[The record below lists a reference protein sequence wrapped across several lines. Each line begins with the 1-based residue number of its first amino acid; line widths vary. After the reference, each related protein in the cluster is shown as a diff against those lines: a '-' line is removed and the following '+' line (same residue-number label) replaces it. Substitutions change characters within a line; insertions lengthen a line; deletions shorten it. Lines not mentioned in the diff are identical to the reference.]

1 MKKDTDKLITKPNNF
16 LGLLLFTI
24 IYFLIQNIIYPLLG
38 LLFWFSFMLIFG
50 GIVDALG
57 ILKVKGSEVIFTYIF
72 YCICLAILFGFMY
85 YLGYLC
91 KEFLGKIN
99 KIGLNIVMIVILI
112 YFLYKTVAGDQNS
125 IIDALIDEKKYI
137 FCTILYI
144 SYIMGAFHSDKVK
157 KILDRIKFKRK
168 NK

>member
-16 LGLLLFTI
+16 LGLLLFTM

-112 YFLYKTVAGDQNS
+112 YFLYKAVVGDQNS
-125 IIDALIDEKKYI
+125 IINALIDEKKYI
-137 FCTILYI
+137 LCTISHV
-144 SYIMGAFHSDKVK
+144 SYIIGAFYSDKVD
-157 KILDRIKFKRK
+157 KILGRIKFKRK
-168 NK
+168 

>member
-16 LGLLLFTI
+16 LGLLLFTM

-112 YFLYKTVAGDQNS
+112 YFLYKAVVGDQNS
-125 IIDALIDEKKYI
+125 IINALIDEKKYI
-137 FCTILYI
+137 LCTISHV
-144 SYIMGAFHSDKVK
+144 SYIIGAFYSDKVK

-168 NK
+168 

>member
-16 LGLLLFTI
+16 LGLLLFTM

-112 YFLYKTVAGDQNS
+112 YFLYKAVVGDQNS
-125 IIDALIDEKKYI
+125 IINALIDEKKYI
-137 FCTILYI
+137 LCTISHV
-144 SYIMGAFHSDKVK
+144 SYIIGAFYSDKVK
-157 KILDRIKFKRK
+157 KILDKIKFKRK
-168 NK
+168 

>member
-1 MKKDTDKLITKPNNF
+1 MKKDTDKLITKPHNF

-24 IYFLIQNIIYPLLG
+24 IYFLVQNVIYPLLG

-91 KEFLGKIN
+91 KEFLGKMN
-99 KIGLNIVMIVILI
+99 KKGLNIVMIVILI
-112 YFLYKTVAGDQNS
+112 YFLYKAVVGDQNS
-125 IIDALIDEKKYI
+125 IINALIDEKKYI
-137 FCTILYI
+137 FCTISHV
-144 SYIMGAFHSDKVK
+144 SYIIGEFYSDKVK

-168 NK
+168 

>member
-112 YFLYKTVAGDQNS
+112 YFLYKAVVGDQNS
-125 IIDALIDEKKYI
+125 IINALIDEKKYI
-137 FCTILYI
+137 LCTISHV
-144 SYIMGAFHSDKVK
+144 SYIIGAFYSDKVK
-157 KILDRIKFKRK
+157 KTLGRTKFKRK
-168 NK
+168 

>member
-112 YFLYKTVAGDQNS
+112 YFLYKAVVGDQNS
-125 IIDALIDEKKYI
+125 IINALIDEKKYI
-137 FCTILYI
+137 LCTISHV
-144 SYIMGAFHSDKVK
+144 SYIIGAFYSDKVK
-157 KILDRIKFKRK
+157 KILDKIKFKRK
-168 NK
+168 

>member
-24 IYFLIQNIIYPLLG
+24 IYFLVQNIIYPLLG

-112 YFLYKTVAGDQNS
+112 YFLYKAVVGDQNS
-125 IIDALIDEKKYI
+125 IINALIDEKKYI
-137 FCTILYI
+137 LCTISHV
-144 SYIMGAFHSDKVK
+144 SYIIGAFYSDKVK
-157 KILDRIKFKRK
+157 KILGRTKFKRK
-168 NK
+168 

>member
-50 GIVDALG
+50 GIIDALG

-112 YFLYKTVAGDQNS
+112 YFLYKAVVGDQNS
-125 IIDALIDEKKYI
+125 IINALIDEKKYI
-137 FCTILYI
+137 LCTISHV
-144 SYIMGAFHSDKVK
+144 SYIIGAFYSDKVD
-157 KILDRIKFKRK
+157 KILGRIKFKRK
-168 NK
+168 

>member
-16 LGLLLFTI
+16 LGLLLFTM

-112 YFLYKTVAGDQNS
+112 YFLYKAVVGDQNS
-125 IIDALIDEKKYI
+125 IINALIDEKKYI
-137 FCTILYI
+137 LCTISHV
-144 SYIMGAFHSDKVK
+144 SYIIGAFYSDKVK
-157 KILDRIKFKRK
+157 KILGRTKFKRK
-168 NK
+168 

>member
-112 YFLYKTVAGDQNS
+112 YFLYKAVVGDQNS
-125 IIDALIDEKKYI
+125 IINALIDEKKYI
-137 FCTILYI
+137 LCTISHV
-144 SYIMGAFHSDKVK
+144 SYIIGAFHSDKVK
-157 KILDRIKFKRK
+157 KILGRTKFKRK
-168 NK
+168 

>member
-24 IYFLIQNIIYPLLG
+24 IYFLVQNIIYPLLG

-91 KEFLGKIN
+91 KEFLGKMN
-99 KIGLNIVMIVILI
+99 KKGLNIVMIVILI
-112 YFLYKTVAGDQNS
+112 YFLYKAVVGDQNS
-125 IIDALIDEKKYI
+125 IIDVLIDEKKYI
-137 FCTILYI
+137 FCTIFHI

-157 KILDRIKFKRK
+157 KILDKIKFKRK
-168 NK
+168 

>member
-112 YFLYKTVAGDQNS
+112 YFLYKAVVGDQNS
-125 IIDALIDEKKYI
+125 IINALIDEKKYI
-137 FCTILYI
+137 LCTISHV
-144 SYIMGAFHSDKVK
+144 SYIIGAFYSDKVK
-157 KILDRIKFKRK
+157 KILGRTKFKRK
-168 NK
+168 

>member
-16 LGLLLFTI
+16 LGLILFTI
-24 IYFLIQNIIYPLLG
+24 IYFLVQNIIYPLLG

-112 YFLYKTVAGDQNS
+112 YFLYKAVVGDQNS
-125 IIDALIDEKKYI
+125 IINALIDEKKYI
-137 FCTILYI
+137 LCTISHV
-144 SYIMGAFHSDKVK
+144 SYIIGAFYSDKVK
-157 KILDRIKFKRK
+157 KILGRTKFKRK
-168 NK
+168 

>member
-24 IYFLIQNIIYPLLG
+24 IYFLVQNIIYPLLG

-91 KEFLGKIN
+91 KEFLGKMN
-99 KIGLNIVMIVILI
+99 KKGLNIVMIVILI
-112 YFLYKTVAGDQNS
+112 YFLYKAVVGDQNS
-125 IIDALIDEKKYI
+125 IINALIDEKKYI
-137 FCTILYI
+137 FCTISHV
-144 SYIMGAFHSDKVK
+144 SYIIGAFYSDKVK
-157 KILDRIKFKRK
+157 KILGRIKFKRK
-168 NK
+168 

>member
-16 LGLLLFTI
+16 LGLILFAI

-38 LLFWFSFMLIFG
+38 LLFWFFFTLIFG
-50 GIVDALG
+50 GIADALG
-57 ILKVKGSEVIFTYIF
+57 ILKIKEIQVILTYLF
-72 YCICLAILFGFMY
+72 YCVCLVILSGFMC

-91 KEFLGKIN
+91 KDFLGKMN

-112 YFLYKTVAGDQNS
+112 YFLYKAVVGDQNS
-125 IIDALIDEKKYI
+125 IIDALIDDKKYI
-137 FCTILYI
+137 FCIMSHILFI
-144 SYIMGAFHSDKVK
+144 IGAFYSDKVK

-168 NK
+168 

>member
-1 MKKDTDKLITKPNNF
+1 MEKNENKFMSKAKSF
-16 LGLLLFTI
+16 LVLVLFAI
-24 IYFLIQNIIYPLLG
+24 IYFLVQNIIYPLLG

-91 KEFLGKIN
+91 KDFLGKMN
-99 KIGLNIVMIVILI
+99 KIGLNTVMIVILI
-112 YFLYKTVAGDQNS
+112 YFLYKAAVGDQNS

-137 FCTILYI
+137 FCTIFHI
-144 SYIMGAFHSDKVK
+144 SYIMGAFYSDKVK

-168 NK
+168 K

>member
-57 ILKVKGSEVIFTYIF
+57 ILKVKGSEVVFTYIF

-112 YFLYKTVAGDQNS
+112 YFLYKAVVGDQNS
-125 IIDALIDEKKYI
+125 IINALIDEKKYI
-137 FCTILYI
+137 LCTISHV
-144 SYIMGAFHSDKVK
+144 SYIIGAFYSDKVD
-157 KILDRIKFKRK
+157 KILGRIKFKRK
-168 NK
+168 

>member
-50 GIVDALG
+50 GIIDALG

-112 YFLYKTVAGDQNS
+112 YFLYKAVVGDQNS
-125 IIDALIDEKKYI
+125 IINALIDEKKYI
-137 FCTILYI
+137 LCTISHV
-144 SYIMGAFHSDKVK
+144 SYIIGAFYSDKVK
-157 KILDRIKFKRK
+157 KILGRTKFKRK
-168 NK
+168 

>member
-112 YFLYKTVAGDQNS
+112 YFLYKVVVGDQNS
-125 IIDALIDEKKYI
+125 IINALIDEKKYI
-137 FCTILYI
+137 LCTISHV
-144 SYIMGAFHSDKVK
+144 SYIIGAFYSDKVK
-157 KILDRIKFKRK
+157 KTL
-168 NK
+168 

>member
-112 YFLYKTVAGDQNS
+112 YFLYKAVVGDQNS
-125 IIDALIDEKKYI
+125 IINALIDEKKYI
-137 FCTILYI
+137 LCTISHV
-144 SYIMGAFHSDKVK
+144 SYIIGAFYSDKVD
-157 KILDRIKFKRK
+157 KILGRIKFKRK
-168 NK
+168 

>member
-1 MKKDTDKLITKPNNF
+1 MEKNTDKLITKPNNF
-16 LGLLLFTI
+16 LGLILFTI
-24 IYFLIQNIIYPLLG
+24 IYFLVQNIIYPLLG

-91 KEFLGKIN
+91 KEFLGKMN
-99 KIGLNIVMIVILI
+99 KKGLNIVMIVILI
-112 YFLYKTVAGDQNS
+112 YFLYKAVVGDQNS
-125 IIDALIDEKKYI
+125 IIDVLIDEKKYI
-137 FCTILYI
+137 FCIMSHILFI
-144 SYIMGAFHSDKVK
+144 IGAFYSDKVK
-157 KILDRIKFKRK
+157 KILGRIKFKRK
-168 NK
+168 

>member
-16 LGLLLFTI
+16 LGLILFAI
-24 IYFLIQNIIYPLLG
+24 IYFLVQNIIYPLLG

-91 KEFLGKIN
+91 KEFLGKMN
-99 KIGLNIVMIVILI
+99 KKGLNIVMIVILI
-112 YFLYKTVAGDQNS
+112 YFLYKAVVGDQNS
-125 IIDALIDEKKYI
+125 IINALIDEKKYI
-137 FCTILYI
+137 FCTISHV
-144 SYIMGAFHSDKVK
+144 SYIIGAFYSNKVK

-168 NK
+168 

>member
-1 MKKDTDKLITKPNNF
+1 MKKNTNKLVRKPNNF
-16 LGLLLFTI
+16 LGLILFTI
-24 IYFLIQNIIYPLLG
+24 IYFLVQNIIYPLLG

-91 KEFLGKIN
+91 KEFLGKMN
-99 KIGLNIVMIVILI
+99 KKGLNIVMIVILI
-112 YFLYKTVAGDQNS
+112 YFLYKAVVGDQNS
-125 IIDALIDEKKYI
+125 IINALIDEKKYI
-137 FCTILYI
+137 LCTISHV
-144 SYIMGAFHSDKVK
+144 SYIIGAFYSDKVK
-157 KILDRIKFKRK
+157 KILDKIKFKRK
-168 NK
+168 